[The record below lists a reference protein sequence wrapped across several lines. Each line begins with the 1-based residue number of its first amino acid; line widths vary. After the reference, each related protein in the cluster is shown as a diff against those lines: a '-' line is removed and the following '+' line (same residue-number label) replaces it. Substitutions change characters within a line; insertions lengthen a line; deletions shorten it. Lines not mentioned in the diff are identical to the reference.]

1 MMKPE
6 ALARAEK
13 ACGRRDCRRAQSGY
27 SLRGLVQSTGLS
39 VGVGAGPTAIV
50 QRQAS
55 FLYKPR
61 PTQGRQG
68 SGAHAGAISRLKW
81 ASRASNL
88 AKFSRG
94 GGLRP
99 PAPLRLEDPPSK
111 KHPRQL

>member
-13 ACGRRDCRRAQSGY
+13 ACGRRSCRRAQSGY

-50 QRQAS
+50 QRQGKFPVQAAS
-55 FLYKPR
+55 DPG
-61 PTQGRQG
+61 PT
-68 SGAHAGAISRLKW
+68 GAHAGAISRLKW

-99 PAPLRLEDPPSK
+99 PAPPRLEDPPSE

>member
-13 ACGRRDCRRAQSGY
+13 ACGRRSCRRAQSGY

-50 QRQAS
+50 QRQGK
-55 FLYKPR
+55 FPVQLYKPR

-68 SGAHAGAISRLKW
+68 LTRRRGRDFEAKMGLQSLKPCQIFSGRGA
-81 ASRASNL
+81 
-88 AKFSRG
+88 
-94 GGLRP
+94 P
-99 PAPLRLEDPPSK
+99 PPCAPPSGG
-111 KHPRQL
+111 PPL